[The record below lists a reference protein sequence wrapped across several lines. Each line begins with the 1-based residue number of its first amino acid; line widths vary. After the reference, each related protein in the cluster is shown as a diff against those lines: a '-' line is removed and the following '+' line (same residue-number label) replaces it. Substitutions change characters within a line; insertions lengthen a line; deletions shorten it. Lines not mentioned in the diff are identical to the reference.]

1 MQSALTEKLVGS
13 IACAAGGM
21 FCIML
26 LTMLS
31 LQPGCVHKGV
41 AGVTPLVHGR
51 AVGAAVYIG
60 YCRVADKQGPEF
72 KARVAEIWSNVNK
85 LQSTD
90 TLASDILAVS
100 GAFDK
105 VLTDERLTESERQ
118 TLVQL
123 KNMLMSRLDASIAGA
138 VAGNKDALDFLIGVR
153 QGINEMAGLNYMQD

>member
-1 MQSALTEKLVGS
+1 MQSTITEKLSAGL
-13 IACAAGGM
+13 ACAAGGM
-21 FCIML
+21 FCVMF

-31 LQPGCVHKGV
+31 LQQGCVHKGV

-72 KARVAEIWSNVNK
+72 KARVVEIWDKVNK

-105 VLTDERLTESERQ
+105 VLQDSSLTEAERQ
-118 TLVQL
+118 TLIQL
-123 KNMLMSRLDASIAGA
+123 KNMLMSRLDACIAGA
-138 VAGNKDALDFLIGVR
+138 VAGNRDALDFLIGVR
-153 QGINEMAGLNYMQD
+153 QGINEMAGLSHIQ